1 VTRGDGAS
9 GLASPL
15 GGDTVARR
23 KRWPLQ
29 RVERSEDGRT
39 VPKDEDRETRLDH
52 LEAIA
57 TLGSMLDTAPPG
69 TFSEHERAVLR
80 LAIAALDW
88 EYRFG

>member
-1 VTRGDGAS
+1 
-9 GLASPL
+9 
-15 GGDTVARR
+15 
-23 KRWPLQ
+23 
-29 RVERSEDGRT
+29 